1 MSHAQQDAAPHEK
14 KGNKGMHIGLTR
26 LGGNGTCVDT
36 WAHIPPRTNNGKNS
50 IRLLVGD
57 L

>member
-36 WAHIPPRTNNGKNS
+36 WAHMPPWTNNGKKFN
-50 IRLLVGD
+50 
-57 L
+57 